1 MFFIIAILIII
12 IMDEYMAVSIWLMAV
27 LALDMSIRDER
38 TKPII
43 YLEVIEDYPIE
54 DCIKP
59 EKFKFLFKKLNT
71 LSYKDIPKEMY
82 FSSIAEY
89 IGFWIYTVLG
99 LIVFLKNSYMASIL
113 GIIYFVVVYA
123 IMGIGSC
130 LIMVR
135 KSSAAECKKQERKL
149 YLRYL

>member
-1 MFFIIAILIII
+1 
-12 IMDEYMAVSIWLMAV
+12 MAV

-99 LIVFLKNSYMASIL
+99 LIVFFEK
-113 GIIYFVVVYA
+113 
-123 IMGIGSC
+123 
-130 LIMVR
+130 
-135 KSSAAECKKQERKL
+135 
-149 YLRYL
+149 